1 MSFTASIAPVA
12 AHPVERGSEME
23 TLIWIAWAS
32 IPIVGVVVGFVLG
45 AIGNLFG
52 FDFWQVAITTG
63 LAAAAFQAGKVF
75 SI

>member
-1 MSFTASIAPVA
+1 
-12 AHPVERGSEME
+12 ME